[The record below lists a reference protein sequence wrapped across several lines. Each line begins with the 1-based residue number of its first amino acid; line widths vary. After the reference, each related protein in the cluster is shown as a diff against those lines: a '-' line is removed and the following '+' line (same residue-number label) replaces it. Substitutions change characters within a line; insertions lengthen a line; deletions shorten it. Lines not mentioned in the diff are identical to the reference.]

1 MASEIREAIENKWV
15 ATGGNL
21 VKDGDDYLIGRIAP
35 YPNDALNHGH
45 VGDIFKI
52 KIKDEGGYAQGILL
66 ALKYPPS
73 GGIMMATF
81 VRPK

>member
-1 MASEIREAIENKWV
+1 MASEIREPIENTLV

-35 YPNDALNHGH
+35 YPNDDLNHSH
-45 VGDIFKI
+45 VGDTF
-52 KIKDEGGYAQGILL
+52 KIKDEGGYAQGIRL

-81 VRPK
+81 VRAE